1 MPKALDITGEKYN
14 RLTAIE
20 YSHTKGKERIWK
32 FVCDCGKECFAA
44 IGKVRFG
51 TTRSCGCLKAE
62 ALDARNT
69 SHGMRYTS
77 EYEAWRGAKRRVK
90 GNDHKRPKYVEN
102 NITMQED
109 WFNDFMAFYNHI
121 GPKPSPEYSLGRID
135 NFKGYEEGNVRWET
149 PEEQAR
155 NHSKQVNNKTGVVG
169 VHVHTTTCGR
179 YTSYVADATVAN
191 RDLSKS
197 FSINRFGEELAFF
210 LACEQ
215 RDKWM
220 LVNKL
225 CFGAEYA
232 ETHGL
237 SKEEYDKTKDGICA
251 MQ

>member
-14 RLTAIE
+14 KLTAVE

-32 FVCDCGKECFAA
+32 FLCDCGNECFTA

-51 TTRSCGCLKAE
+51 TTRSCGCLKKE
-62 ALDARNT
+62 ALLERNT
-69 SHGMRYTS
+69 SHGMRHTP

-90 GNDHKRPKYVEN
+90 GKDSKRRNYVEN
-102 NITMQED
+102 SITMQQD
-109 WFNDFMAFYNHI
+109 WFDDFMAFYNYI

-169 VHVHTTTCGR
+169 VHVHTAHGGK
-179 YTSYVADATVAN
+179 YKSYVANATVAGKH
-191 RDLSKS
+191 LTKS
-197 FSINRFGEELAFF
+197 FSINRLGDEAAFF

-215 RDKWM
+215 RDQWLLINEM
-220 LVNKL
+220 
-225 CFGAEYA
+225 CFGIEYA
-232 ETHGL
+232 ATHGL
-237 SKEEYDKTKDGICA
+237 SKEEYDKK
-251 MQ
+251 Q